1 MCAMTM
7 GAADE
12 HPPRGAAGYDLL
24 KKKSDALTLRF
35 RMILKDIKTVRGA
48 RVWVTGA
55 CVRDLVWSGRA
66 RVGEAGGGRGDAR
79 GDALARAGGVRS
91 WRR

>member
-1 MCAMTM
+1 MTM

-48 RVWVTGA
+48 RAWVTGE
-55 CVRDLVWSGRA
+55 CVRA
-66 RVGEAGGGRGDAR
+66 
-79 GDALARAGGVRS
+79 
-91 WRR
+91 

>member
-1 MCAMTM
+1 M

-55 CVRDLVWSGRA
+55 RVRA
-66 RVGEAGGGRGDAR
+66 
-79 GDALARAGGVRS
+79 
-91 WRR
+91 